1 MRSALS
7 HACPPPAL
15 PSRVC
20 LMSGRWWPGLD
31 VPAST
36 RKSIEDTFNQ
46 VTGDIVKGK

>member
-1 MRSALS
+1 
-7 HACPPPAL
+7 
-15 PSRVC
+15 
-20 LMSGRWWPGLD
+20 MSGRWWPGLD